1 MDCKDYDGLVLSGG
15 AARGAAFL
23 GALHR
28 LREEGLLRQVN
39 TVAGTSIGS
48 LVAVLFAQGAD
59 MAQVLEKIAD
69 RPFSVD
75 FDFSTLES
83 SFGLDDGSGLL
94 AFVRSLVGRQTFGEL
109 QRATGKEVVVC
120 ATSLQARKPVYF
132 GPRTSPDMEVAVA
145 VRLSCTLPFLFGF
158 AVHEGQ
164 AYVDGGL
171 VDNFPVRAAT
181 AAGCRRILGLRF
193 RQPVPKSIPNTLTEY
208 VVALMASMAWQTGL
222 EDELCRTTIELAVE
236 PDKAL
241 DFSMTTQTLQALFD
255 LGYQTPEIPRVN
267 E

>member
-23 GALHR
+23 GILHR
-28 LREEGLLRQVN
+28 LREDGVLRHVN

-48 LVAVLFAQGAD
+48 LVAVLFAQGVD
-59 MAQVLEKIAD
+59 MTQVLHKIAD
-69 RPFSVD
+69 RPFSID
-75 FDFSTLES
+75 IDFSTLEA

-94 AFVRSLVGRQTFGEL
+94 AFVRTLVGRQTFGEL
-109 QRATGKEVVVC
+109 QRATGKEIVVC
-120 ATSLQARKPVYF
+120 ATSLETRQPVYF
-132 GPRTSPDMEVAVA
+132 GPRTTPDMEVAVA

-158 AVHEGQ
+158 AVHRGE

-171 VDNFPVRAAT
+171 VDNFPVKAAR

-193 RQPVPKSIPNTLTEY
+193 KQPTPKAVPTTLTEY
-208 VVALMASMAWQTGL
+208 VVALMASMAWQTNL
-222 EDELCRTTIELAVE
+222 EDQLCRTTIELAVE

-241 DFSMTTQTLQALFD
+241 DFSMTPETLQALFD
-255 LGYQTPEIPRVN
+255 LGYQTPNVW
-267 E
+267 